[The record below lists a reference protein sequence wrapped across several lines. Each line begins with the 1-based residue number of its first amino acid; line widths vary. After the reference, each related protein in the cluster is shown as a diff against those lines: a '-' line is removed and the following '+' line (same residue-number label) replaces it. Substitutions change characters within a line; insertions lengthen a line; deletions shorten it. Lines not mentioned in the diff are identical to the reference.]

1 MKKFRLIAAAMAAV
15 MCISAVPVSAVQH
28 GWESGEGTGRY
39 ILHDG
44 AAATGVMNI
53 DGVVYRFDPWQI
65 HRHRQEKRSY
75 PLLPGRHYV
84 HRRLAEA
91 FGRHILF

>member
-44 AAATGVMNI
+44 AAAKGAA
-53 DGVVYRFDPWQI
+53 
-65 HRHRQEKRSY
+65 S
-75 PLLPGRHYV
+75 
-84 HRRLAEA
+84 HRRYEHRRRGISL
-91 FGRHILF
+91 

>member
-53 DGVVYRFDPWQI
+53 DGVVYRFD
-65 HRHRQEKRSY
+65 SY
-75 PLLPGRHYV
+75 GSC
-84 HRRLAEA
+84 LADTPASAGKTELSA
-91 FGRHILF
+91 ITGTALCSQAAG

>member
-1 MKKFRLIAAAMAAV
+1 MAAV

-53 DGVVYRFDPWQI
+53 DGVVYRFD
-65 HRHRQEKRSY
+65 SY
-75 PLLPGRHYV
+75 GSCLGRYTGI
-84 HRRLAEA
+84 
-91 FGRHILF
+91 GRKTELSAITEMALCSQAAG

>member
-53 DGVVYRFDPWQI
+53 DGVV
-65 HRHRQEKRSY
+65 
-75 PLLPGRHYV
+75 
-84 HRRLAEA
+84 
-91 FGRHILF
+91 